1 MNSIFHR
8 CFGLLGGR
16 KLAQAF
22 IGASVVGSSFS
33 LHAMDVLNTP
43 SYPSE
48 LASEYLLVDIE
59 NLGQRLVAVGARGH
73 IIHSDSRGSSWQ
85 QADVPVSV
93 LLTAVDFVSSDK
105 GWAVG
110 HGGVILHSND
120 GGLSW
125 VKQFDG
131 NQANQSIIEQAEAYI
146 AELEF
151 ELDESGGS
159 DEDLEYELED
169 AQYALEDAELDAEI
183 GASKPF
189 LDVAFLTDTHGFAVG
204 AYGFL
209 FETTD
214 GGRTWENAGDRL
226 DNLDRF
232 HLNAI
237 KVLEGGNLII
247 AGEAG
252 VLFTSSD
259 KGQSWDTVN
268 SPYEGSFF
276 GVLPLKDK
284 NSALVFGLRG
294 NLFKTVN
301 AGRSWSKVDSGTESS
316 LMGGALDGNKQISIT
331 GNAGT
336 VIVSND
342 GGETFS
348 SYSRADRLG
357 HTAMVYI
364 TRDRLALVGESG
376 VELVSPSGKNL

>member
-1 MNSIFHR
+1 
-8 CFGLLGGR
+8 
-16 KLAQAF
+16 
-22 IGASVVGSSFS
+22 
-33 LHAMDVLNTP
+33 
-43 SYPSE
+43 
-48 LASEYLLVDIE
+48 
-59 NLGQRLVAVGARGH
+59 
-73 IIHSDSRGSSWQ
+73 GSSWQ

-348 SYSRADRLG
+348 SYSRADRL
-357 HTAMVYI
+357 
-364 TRDRLALVGESG
+364 
-376 VELVSPSGKNL
+376 